1 MSDDEMLSLS
11 QSQSQE
17 DDMDDEDY
25 FPPSN
30 SDSSIISG
38 CSEVNIIELNIF
50 LFMKLFR
57 ILTRTK
63 RKSLST
69 SSYC

>member
-17 DDMDDEDY
+17 DDKDDEDY

-30 SDSSIISG
+30 SDSSIF
-38 CSEVNIIELNIF
+38 SEVNIFEFNIF
-50 LFMKLFR
+50 
-57 ILTRTK
+57 
-63 RKSLST
+63 
-69 SSYC
+69 

>member
-17 DDMDDEDY
+17 DDMDDEDN
-25 FPPSN
+25 FAPSN
-30 SDSSIISG
+30 SESSIISG

>member
-17 DDMDDEDY
+17 DDKDDEDY

-38 CSEVNIIELNIF
+38 CSEVNIFEFNIF
-50 LFMKLFR
+50 
-57 ILTRTK
+57 
-63 RKSLST
+63 
-69 SSYC
+69 